1 VIGFLIFVLTM
12 GYKKGERAFKASSVK
27 AEQALGNIK
36 IVSAYGQEHLEEER
50 FVQHLQEAKETSI
63 RFHFISALG
72 YALNN
77 SAFLLLMSLMLFLGG
92 IFVVENVHNDV
103 RGRNYTGGDV
113 ISIFFGVM
121 FGGFGFAIGAPNINA
136 VTKGR
141 QAARCAL
148 DVINRK
154 PEILIDDPRSQR
166 LENFEGSIEFK
177 NVSFQYKT

>member
-1 VIGFLIFVLTM
+1 M
-12 GYKKGERAFKASSVK
+12 GYKTGERAFKESSIK

-36 IVSAYGQEHLEEER
+36 IVYAYNREQLEEQR
-50 FVQHLQEAKETSI
+50 FVKHLQQAKNKSI
-63 RFHFISALG
+63 TFHFISALG

-77 SAFLLLMSLMLFLGG
+77 SSFLFLFGIMLFLGG

-103 RGRNYTGGDV
+103 RGREYTGGDV
-113 ISIFFGVM
+113 VSIFFGIM
-121 FGGFGFAIGAPNINA
+121 FGGFGFAIGAPNISS
-136 VTKGR
+136 VSKGR

-154 PEILIDDPRSQR
+154 PEILIDDQRAQR